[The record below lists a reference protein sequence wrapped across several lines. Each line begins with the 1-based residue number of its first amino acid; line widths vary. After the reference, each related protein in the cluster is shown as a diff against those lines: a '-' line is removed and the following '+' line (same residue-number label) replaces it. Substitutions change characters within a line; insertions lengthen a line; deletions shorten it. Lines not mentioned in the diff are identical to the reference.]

1 MARGPTPERAAPRPA
16 SPPRRALAVPGLMAS
31 TLLAALDQAIVA
43 TALPAIA
50 SDLGGLEHLSWVVT
64 AYLLTSTAAT
74 PLWGRL
80 GDAYG
85 RGRVLQ
91 VAIAAFVLASALC
104 GLARSAGQLA
114 AFRALQ
120 GVGGGGLV
128 GLAVAILGELV
139 PPRERGRYQGY
150 FAAALTL
157 ANVAGPLAG
166 GLLTDHLSWRWGFYV
181 NLPVGLAAL
190 WAVRAAPRPPAAA
203 GRARGVDWPGA
214 ALLVAGTTCLLLVT
228 VWGGSRYP
236 WGSPRTVTLA
246 LAGAA
251 LLAAFT
257 AWERRAAEPI
267 LPLRLFRDRT
277 VGAALA
283 CAFCLGAAILSAAVY
298 APLFLQAVLGASATG
313 SGLALVPLLGAG
325 TLASLAVGR
334 LITRTGRYKPFPL
347 AGTALLALGYAWL
360 SRLGEG
366 TSRPL
371 VSLAMAVTGAG
382 MGMSMPVVTLAVQ
395 NAVGRGDLGAGT
407 AAVQFF
413 RTLGGAAGVAL
424 LGAVASAR
432 LPAGALPDLDA
443 GPAGG
448 GTLPGAAT
456 GASRAALASA
466 LSAAFLAAVPVAAA
480 AFLASARILERPLR
494 DAPGGEPAAPP
505 GPRRPL
511 TPRRAPAGA
520 RSTRAAG
527 GWRAGCRPRRWRRP
541 RGAG

>member
-1 MARGPTPERAAPRPA
+1 MTTHETTTPPAA
-16 SPPRRALAVPGLMAS
+16 SPPSSRFPLVLGGLMLAL
-31 TLLAALDQAIVA
+31 LLASLDQAIVA

-74 PLWGRL
+74 PLYGKL
-80 GDAYG
+80 GDLYG
-85 RGRVLQ
+85 RKALFQ
-91 VAIAAFVLASALC
+91 VAIALFLLGSALT
-104 GLARSAGQLA
+104 GTARDMTQLIL
-114 AFRALQ
+114 FRAVQ
-120 GVGGGGLV
+120 GLGAGGLMALV
-128 GLAVAILGELV
+128 FAIIGELV
-139 PPRERGRYQGY
+139 PPRERGHYQGY
-150 FAAALTL
+150 FAAVFAL
-157 ANVAGPLAG
+157 ASVIGPLAG
-166 GLLTDHLSWRWGFYV
+166 GLFVDHLSWRWAFYV
-181 NLPVGLAAL
+181 NLPVALVAMTVITLAL
-190 WAVRAAPRPPAAA
+190 QVREE
-203 GRARGVDWPGA
+203 RARRAVDYPGA

-366 TSRPL
+366 TGQGT
-371 VSLAMAVTGAG
+371 VTAAMVLTGLGAG
-382 MGMSMPVVTLAVQ
+382 MVMPVLTLAVQ
-395 NAVGRGDLGAGT
+395 NVAGQRHIGT
-407 AAVQFF
+407 ATSAVQFF
-413 RTLGGAAGVAL
+413 RTLGAAFGVAL
-424 LGAVASAR
+424 FGAVLSNRLSHELAR
-432 LPAGALPDLDA
+432 LVPPGALPAGLDPRASAGAAQLAALPPSLQE
-443 GPAGG
+443 GV
-448 GTLPGAAT
+448 T
-456 GASRAALASA
+456 GAFAGAIHLV
-466 LSAAFLAAVPVAAA
+466 FLTAVPVAGA
-480 AFLASARILERPLR
+480 AFLLALLLPEVPLR
-494 DAPGGEPAAPP
+494 GRERQPEQGPVTAGPG
-505 GPRRPL
+505 L
-511 TPRRAPAGA
+511 
-520 RSTRAAG
+520 
-527 GWRAGCRPRRWRRP
+527 
-541 RGAG
+541 